1 MNKKGVLL
9 IISGPSG
16 VGKGTVMNE
25 ILKRKN
31 NVVYSVS
38 ATTRAIRPGE
48 VPNVNYYYKSWDE
61 FDDMIKTGEILEW
74 DTFCGDRYGTP
85 KTPLELNLKAGK
97 DVLLDITVS
106 GALAVKKAFPKDS
119 ISIFLEPPSLAE
131 LERRLRNRKTETET
145 KINERLSKA
154 ASEIEQKDKF
164 DYIVVNDNL
173 TLAVQK
179 VMDIMEKEKK
189 I

>member
-1 MNKKGVLL
+1 MHNKGVLL
-9 IISGPSG
+9 ILSGPSG

-25 ILKRKN
+25 ILKRKT

-48 VPNVNYYYKSWDE
+48 VFDVNYYYKTWDE

-85 KTPLELNLKAGK
+85 KTPLEVNLKAGK
-97 DVLLDITVS
+97 DVLLDITVQ
-106 GALAVKKAFPKDS
+106 GAIAVKKAFPNDS
-119 ISIFLEPPSLAE
+119 VSIFLEPPSLAE
-131 LERRLRNRKTETET
+131 LERRLRNRKTETEA

-173 TLAVQK
+173 EQAVQK
-179 VMDIMEKEKK
+179 VMEIMDKVKK
-189 I
+189 M